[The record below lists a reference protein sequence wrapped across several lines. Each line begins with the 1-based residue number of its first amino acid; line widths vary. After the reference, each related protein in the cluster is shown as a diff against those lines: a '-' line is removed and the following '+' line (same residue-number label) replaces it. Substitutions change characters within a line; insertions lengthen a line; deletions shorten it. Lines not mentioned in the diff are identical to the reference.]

1 MSALPVGGSARQ
13 RSGPARSAQ
22 AGGCPPQAV
31 HTRVATRE
39 AQLSGTGRP
48 AMCTEYQDPGY
59 DKADQDVAFPFGF
72 GLSYTTFELSDLSV
86 STSGSVADGTFG
98 ARVSVTVANTGDR
111 DGAEVVQVYVEDV
124 LSEVATPPRQL
135 RGFAKVALVAGE
147 RTQVSIDLD
156 QWAFSFWSD
165 RHRRWAVEAGEFV
178 VAVGRHSRDLPL
190 RASLHVEAPS
200 LTAPLTAAS
209 TLQEWVAD
217 PVGAELLGAEM
228 AAAPGAGAGPGLDD
242 DVIAIIGN
250 FPMKALASFPGMV
263 IDRPTLD
270 LLSEQW
276 AARQGR

>member
-111 DGAEVVQVYVEDV
+111 DGA
-124 LSEVATPPRQL
+124 
-135 RGFAKVALVAGE
+135 
-147 RTQVSIDLD
+147 
-156 QWAFSFWSD
+156 
-165 RHRRWAVEAGEFV
+165 
-178 VAVGRHSRDLPL
+178 
-190 RASLHVEAPS
+190 
-200 LTAPLTAAS
+200 
-209 TLQEWVAD
+209 
-217 PVGAELLGAEM
+217 
-228 AAAPGAGAGPGLDD
+228 
-242 DVIAIIGN
+242 
-250 FPMKALASFPGMV
+250 
-263 IDRPTLD
+263 
-270 LLSEQW
+270 
-276 AARQGR
+276 